1 MRSSLSY
8 SCYILFHLKI
18 PNVVYVTVNDRELTR
33 NNMCGII
40 QNFIEIRH
48 LVEIRLMKGKQQPN

>member
-8 SCYILFHLKI
+8 LCYKPFHLKI
-18 PNVVYVTVNDRELTR
+18 PIIVYVTVNDGELTR
-33 NNMCGII
+33 NNMCGIF
-40 QNFIEIRH
+40 QNSIEIRH